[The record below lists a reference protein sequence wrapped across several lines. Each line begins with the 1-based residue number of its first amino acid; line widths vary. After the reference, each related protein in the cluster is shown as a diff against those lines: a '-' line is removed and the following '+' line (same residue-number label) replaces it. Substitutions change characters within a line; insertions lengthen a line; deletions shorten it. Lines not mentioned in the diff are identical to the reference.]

1 MNSLGSI
8 SIYSPFIRRSY
19 SHQRVEIR
27 LAHLELRIRLKIGA
41 FRSQL
46 VRPGAV
52 SGLAHDAGAI
62 EIAVLGLGAKSA
74 DLVANR
80 GRLPDGLART
90 AHAAFVVE
98 LLERGGLDEGVDARD
113 ADFFGGG

>member
-8 SIYSPFIRRSY
+8 SIYSPFIHRSY
-19 SHQRVEIR
+19 SQQCVEIR
-27 LAHLELRIRLKIGA
+27 LAHLELRIRLEIGA

-46 VRPGAV
+46 VRPDAV

-62 EIAVLGLGAKSA
+62 EIAVLCLGTKSA
-74 DLVANR
+74 DLVTDR
-80 GRLPDGLART
+80 GGLPDGLART
-90 AHAAFVVE
+90 ADAAFVVE

>member
-1 MNSLGSI
+1 M
-8 SIYSPFIRRSY
+8 
-19 SHQRVEIR
+19 
-27 LAHLELRIRLKIGA
+27 
-41 FRSQL
+41 
-46 VRPGAV
+46 
-52 SGLAHDAGAI
+52 
-62 EIAVLGLGAKSA
+62 LGLGAKSA

-80 GRLPDGLART
+80 CGLPDGLART

>member
-8 SIYSPFIRRSY
+8 SIYSPPARRSY
-19 SHQRVEIR
+19 SQQRVETR
-27 LAHLELRIRLKIGA
+27 LSDLELRIGLELGA

-52 SGLAHDAGAI
+52 PGLSHDAGAV
-62 EIAVLGLGAKSA
+62 EVAVLRLGAKSA
-74 DLVANR
+74 DLVADR
-80 GRLPDGLART
+80 CGLPDGLART
-90 AHAAFVVE
+90 ADAAVVVE
-98 LLERGGLDEGVDARD
+98 LLERGGLDKGVVAGD